1 MERSLLRMRI
11 AIGGIIVIGILA
23 LLAGV
28 LAVRSFF
35 RKKAKNASDRSFG
48 EDSVNPKAKAGKDS

>member
-1 MERSLLRMRI
+1 MRI

-35 RKKAKNASDRSFG
+35 RKKAKSASDRGFG
-48 EDSVNPKAKAGKDS
+48 EDSANPKAKAGKDS